1 MIDRSALDAALA
13 HAEPGELLAAGLE
26 ITGRGAA
33 AMAQVKNAPPE
44 EDRLLDMAEAAKA
57 LGVVEGQARDMGRR
71 GELPI
76 VMVGRYVRV
85 RASSLREWMALH
97 ENGRLSHRRAG

>member
-1 MIDRSALDAALA
+1 MIDHTALEAAIA
-13 HAEPGELLAAGLE
+13 GAEPGELFEVAAQLQGKAIVAL
-26 ITGRGAA
+26 GS
-33 AMAQVKNAPPE
+33 APAPE
-44 EDRLLDMAEAAKA
+44 EDHLLDMAEVAKA

-85 RASSLREWMALH
+85 RASSLREWMATR
-97 ENGRLSHRRAG
+97 ENGRLPHRRTD

>member
-1 MIDRSALDAALA
+1 MINRAQLEAVLA
-13 HAEPGELLAAGLE
+13 PAEPQELVSLGSE
-26 ITGRGAA
+26 IQGRGLVALVA
-33 AMAQVKNAPPE
+33 LKDAPPE
-44 EDRLLDMAEAAKA
+44 DDRLLDMAEVAKA

-85 RASSLREWMALH
+85 RASSLREWMATR
-97 ENGRLSHRRAG
+97 ENGRLSHRRTG